1 MRIFAIVQK
10 VLKELFRDKRTL
22 ALMFVA
28 PIFIMWLMN
37 IMFSANTTI
46 DVNLATVNV
55 PQQIVTKMEENSHLT
70 IEIYQSRDQADSAL
84 KDNKVDSVI
93 TYDSKDG
100 YSVVYANTDS
110 TKTAVTRQSIKSAIV
125 ATQINQLVEAIQ
137 KLTPQAANSQT
148 HSAAPFISETYVYG
162 NEDTG
167 FFAKMI
173 PILLGFIIFFFVFL
187 ISGMAL
193 LKERTTG
200 TLNRL
205 LATPVKRS
213 EIVFGYMISYG
224 LLAIIQSIVIVCSA
238 IWLLNVEVVG
248 NIFNVIIVSVIL
260 GVVALTF
267 GILLS
272 TLAKSE
278 FQMMQFIPLVVM
290 PQLFFSG
297 IIPLDSMA
305 SWARYVGKVLPLS
318 YSGDAMNK
326 IIIEGKGLSD
336 ISGDIF
342 VLLGFLVVLTIAN
355 IFGMKRYRKV

>member
-1 MRIFAIVQK
+1 M
-10 VLKELFRDKRTL
+10 T
-22 ALMFVA
+22 
-28 PIFIMWLMN
+28 
-37 IMFSANTTI
+37 
-46 DVNLATVNV
+46 
-55 PQQIVTKMEENSHLT
+55 
-70 IEIYQSRDQADSAL
+70 
-84 KDNKVDSVI
+84 
-93 TYDSKDG
+93 
-100 YSVVYANTDS
+100 YANTDS
-110 TKTAVTRQSIKSAIV
+110 TKTAVTRQSIKSAI
-125 ATQINQLVEAIQ
+125 AAQETNQLIEAVK
-137 KLTPQAANSQT
+137 KLAPQVSNSQ
-148 HSAAPFISETYVYG
+148 SNVAMPSVSENYVYG
-162 NEDTG
+162 DEDTG

-173 PILLGFIIFFFVFL
+173 PILIGFIIFFFVFL

-200 TLNRL
+200 TLDRL

-238 IWLLNVEVVG
+238 IWLLKVEVVG

-278 FQMMQFIPLVVM
+278 FQMMQFIPLIVM

-305 SWARYVGKVLPLS
+305 SWARTVGKFLPLS

-326 IIIEGKGLSD
+326 IILEGKGLSD

-342 VLLGFLVVLTIAN
+342 VLLGFLVVLTFAN
-355 IFGMKRYRKV
+355 IIGMRRYRKV

>member
-1 MRIFAIVQK
+1 
-10 VLKELFRDKRTL
+10 
-22 ALMFVA
+22 
-28 PIFIMWLMN
+28 
-37 IMFSANTTI
+37 
-46 DVNLATVNV
+46 
-55 PQQIVTKMEENSHLT
+55 
-70 IEIYQSRDQADSAL
+70 
-84 KDNKVDSVI
+84 
-93 TYDSKDG
+93 
-100 YSVVYANTDS
+100 
-110 TKTAVTRQSIKSAIV
+110 
-125 ATQINQLVEAIQ
+125 
-137 KLTPQAANSQT
+137 
-148 HSAAPFISETYVYG
+148 
-162 NEDTG
+162 
-167 FFAKMI
+167 
-173 PILLGFIIFFFVFL
+173 
-187 ISGMAL
+187 
-193 LKERTTG
+193 
-200 TLNRL
+200 
-205 LATPVKRS
+205 
-213 EIVFGYMISYG
+213 MISYG

-326 IIIEGKGLSD
+326 IIIEGRGLSD

>member
-1 MRIFAIVQK
+1 MRVFAIVQK

-37 IMFSANTTI
+37 VMFSANTTTK
-46 DVNLATVNV
+46 VKLATVDV
-55 PQQIVTKMEENSHLT
+55 SEQVVSTMEENTHLT
-70 IEIYQSRDQADSAL
+70 IENYQTKDEADLAL
-84 KDNKVDSVI
+84 KEDKVDGVI

-100 YSVVYANTDS
+100 YSVTYANTDA
-110 TKTAVTRQSIKSAIV
+110 TKTAVTRQSIKSAI
-125 ATQINQLVEAIQ
+125 AAQETNQLIEAVK
-137 KLTPQAANSQT
+137 KLAPQAANLQT
-148 HSAAPFISETYVYG
+148 HSAAPSISETYVYG

-200 TLNRL
+200 TLERL

-238 IWLLNVEVVG
+238 IWLMNVEVVG
-248 NIFNVIIVSVIL
+248 NIFDVIIVSVIL

-305 SWARYVGKVLPLS
+305 SWVRTVGIFLPLS

-326 IIIEGKGLSD
+326 IILEGRGLSD

-355 IFGMKRYRKV
+355 IFGMRRYRKV